1 MDWAS
6 RLVQDPT
13 LVARQYFFLFRP
25 FVGQMLGL
33 WAQGYDF
40 HRPREADRLLA
51 LEQARQEFAPLV
63 PDQL

>member
-6 RLVQDPT
+6 RLVQDPR
-13 LVARQYFFLFRP
+13 LVARQYFFPFRP

-40 HRPREADRLLA
+40 HPSREADRLHA